1 MHSET
6 AYLWNLSFSLLNY
19 SYQLDDVHN
28 DVTNIKQMGK
38 HREVIIRLA

>member
-28 DVTNIKQMGK
+28 DVTNLLNKWENTGK
-38 HREVIIRLA
+38 